1 MIDEGSFN
9 MDKDIVVLLRHKEPG
24 SFGPAECYAC
34 GEWGCRNKYGTYIPC
49 YCEEENCD
57 CDNECGCNCHT
68 WEIIVQE
75 AADNIEKLR
84 ILGTQL
90 ANAVNYYLSSG
101 QKATEDVLELLD
113 AWKEACRG

>member
-1 MIDEGSFN
+1 M
-9 MDKDIVVLLRHKEPG
+9 
-24 SFGPAECYAC
+24 
-34 GEWGCRNKYGTYIPC
+34 
-49 YCEEENCD
+49 
-57 CDNECGCNCHT
+57 
-68 WEIIVQE
+68 QE